1 MNDWTTPSP
10 NAARR
15 PARRTPIEHAEPGRG
30 GWFARH
36 WRGELPLAAAFWL
49 NTVLLGALVP
59 RLFERLI
66 QAKEAAGSTS
76 LRAIAALTLACVG
89 VMVLVQVWSATGTL
103 RAARAHRASG
113 GNPAWSLLAGVAAA
127 CVLVSSCAGG
137 AGFLASGEAGEL
149 LALASGHDTLA
160 PVDVRLSQDGRTLQ
174 LIGSLGAGSAQRVH
188 AALKAA
194 PDVREI
200 RLMSGGGRVFEAT
213 LIAREI
219 GNRRLDTYV
228 EQDCASACTFLFLA
242 GQERGATPNARIGF
256 HRASFGERDSS
267 DLPGNRK
274 MTETY
279 RAAGISAAFLE
290 RVQATSSKSMWFPTR
305 EELVANHVVTRVA
318 LGGESSGGLAEAG
331 IASQADLRARLAR
344 LPVWAGAERRFPG
357 TLDEAA
363 AAGWAE
369 SRRGASDA
377 QVAGATHRMLMRH
390 VPAVLASAPDGALD
404 DFARLF
410 VTEVD
415 AALGLGD
422 EACGRYLDG
431 QLDGAAVFPHT
442 LVQRDTATLEA
453 LFAAAPV
460 AAGAASRDA
469 LARTLRPVFD
479 TLSPEYLRVVQAP
492 QDYAAR
498 PRLRCEAMR
507 ALYRGLLELPA
518 DDRHAALRA
527 MLGHA

>member
-15 PARRTPIEHAEPGRG
+15 TARKPSIPDDAPARG

-36 WRGELPLAAAFWL
+36 WRGELPLASAFWI
-49 NTVLLGALVP
+49 NTVLVGALVP
-59 RLFERLI
+59 HLFERLV

-76 LRAIAALTLACVG
+76 LRAIAALTLVSVG
-89 VMVLVQVWSATGTL
+89 VMVLVQVWAATGTL
-103 RAARAHRASG
+103 RAARAHRAG
-113 GNPAWSLLAGVAAA
+113 GGHPAWSLLAGLAAG

-137 AGFLASGEAGEL
+137 AGFVASGEAAEL
-149 LALASGHDTLA
+149 LALASGHDALA
-160 PVDVRLSQDGRTLQ
+160 PVEVRLSQDGRTLQ
-174 LIGSLGAGSAQRVH
+174 LIGSLGTGSAQRVH
-188 AALKAA
+188 DALKSA
-194 PDVREI
+194 PGVREV

-228 EQDCASACTFLFLA
+228 EQVCASACTFLFLA

-256 HRASFGERDSS
+256 HRASFGDLDSS
-267 DLPGNRK
+267 DLPGNRR

-279 RAAGISAAFLE
+279 RAAGISPAFLE

-305 EELVANHVVTRVA
+305 DELIANHVVTRVA

-377 QVAGATHRMLMRH
+377 QVAAASHRVLTRH
-390 VPAVLASAPDGALD
+390 VPAVLATAPDGTLD
-404 DFARLF
+404 DFASLF
-410 VTEVD
+410 IAEVD
-415 AALGLGD
+415 AALALGD
-422 EACGRYLDG
+422 DACGRYLDG
-431 QLDGAAVFPHT
+431 ELDGAAVFPRP
-442 LVQRDTATLEA
+442 LVQQDSATLEA

-460 AAGAASRDA
+460 AVAPASRDE
-469 LARTLRPVFD
+469 LAHTLRPVFD
-479 TLSPEYLRVVQAP
+479 ALSPEYLRVVQAP

-498 PRLRCEAMR
+498 PRLRCEAVR
-507 ALYRGLLELPA
+507 ALYRGLLGLPA

-527 MLGHA
+527 MLGRA